1 MPLQPGDKL
10 GPYEI
15 LAQIGAGGMGEV
27 YRARDSR
34 LGRDVAIKILPRDR
48 VADPERKKRFLQEA
62 RAASA
67 LNHPNIVALYDI
79 ANDAGVD
86 YLVMEYVPGKTLN
99 QIIAPKGLPLA
110 EALNYAQQIATGLA
124 AAHAAGIVHRDVKP
138 GNVIVTADS
147 QVKILDF
154 GLAKLVERA
163 PDAEDETQ
171 TLESALTDAGTLMGT
186 VAYMS
191 PEQAEAKPLD
201 HRSDIFSLGVV
212 LHEMVAGRQPFRGK
226 SHVEMLHA
234 IIHDSAPPLAQ
245 QPLELNEI
253 LEKALAKEPKDR
265 YQHAGDLG
273 LDLRRFRHAL
283 LTKSLPSLRSSRPS
297 HPQAQRSLGGS
308 HCCSDSRTCRGLA
321 PGIRRKSGDSRK
333 SHSERNLQAPH
344 GFRGIR
350 KRSRDLA
357 RRPLRCLSFRP

>member
-67 LNHPNIVALYDI
+67 LNHPNIVTLYDI

-99 QIIAPKGLPLA
+99 QLIPPKGLPLA
-110 EALNYAQQIATGLA
+110 EALNYAQQIASGLA

-163 PDAEDETQ
+163 PVAEGETQ
-171 TLESALTDAGTLMGT
+171 TLESALTDAGTCDG
-186 VAYMS
+186 
-191 PEQAEAKPLD
+191 
-201 HRSDIFSLGVV
+201 HRC
-212 LHEMVAGRQPFRGK
+212 LHVAGASRGK
-226 SHVEMLHA
+226 
-234 IIHDSAPPLAQ
+234 AP
-245 QPLELNEI
+245 
-253 LEKALAKEPKDR
+253 R
-265 YQHAGDLG
+265 
-273 LDLRRFRHAL
+273 
-283 LTKSLPSLRSSRPS
+283 SSLR
-297 HPQAQRSLGGS
+297 HFFAGS
-308 HCCSDSRTCRGLA
+308 GA
-321 PGIRRKSGDSRK
+321 
-333 SHSERNLQAPH
+333 A
-344 GFRGIR
+344 
-350 KRSRDLA
+350 
-357 RRPLRCLSFRP
+357 